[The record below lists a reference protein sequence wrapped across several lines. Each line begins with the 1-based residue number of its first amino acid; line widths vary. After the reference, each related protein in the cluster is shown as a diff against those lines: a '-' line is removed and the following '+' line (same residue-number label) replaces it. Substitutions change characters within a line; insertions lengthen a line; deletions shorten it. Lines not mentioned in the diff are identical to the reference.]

1 MKRFPHSS
9 RTARRAVLLFGA
21 ATTICLMAAGG
32 CGNGSTDAD
41 NAATQASAGTG
52 NPNAPAIVQQQSA
65 QQQEMAKRQG
75 QMMQQSNGQ
84 PK

>member
-1 MKRFPHSS
+1 MKPFYNSNRRLQ
-9 RTARRAVLLFGA
+9 RTLLLFTA
-21 ATTICLMAAGG
+21 ATTLCLLIAGG

-52 NPNAPAIVQQQSA
+52 NPNAPAIVQQQTA

-75 QMMQQSNGQ
+75 QMMQSNGQ